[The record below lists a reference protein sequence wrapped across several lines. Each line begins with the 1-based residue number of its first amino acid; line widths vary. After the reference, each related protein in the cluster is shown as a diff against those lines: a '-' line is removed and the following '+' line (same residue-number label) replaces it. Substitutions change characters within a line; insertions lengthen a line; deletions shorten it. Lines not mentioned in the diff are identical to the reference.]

1 MNENNTSFF
10 FQSAGSFMIISL
22 SLLTVLMKATSLV
35 FLQMN
40 LWTEVTQSSHQ
51 SQGPD
56 NHGGLPEA
64 TALCKFLSQCEVC
77 LSEQVHLPRPLPA
90 PHHPGVT
97 HLGDV
102 PPGDENLDLNE
113 AAPKSPSSLKATEL
127 FHRLFILPKLISKWV
142 NLCFWPGR
150 TFAEILPTN
159 EAGASP
165 QVALA
170 FLLKGIIFLG

>member
-10 FQSAGSFMIISL
+10 FQSAGSFTITRL

-51 SQGPD
+51 SQGSD
-56 NHGGLPEA
+56 NRGGLTEA
-64 TALCKFLSQCEVC
+64 AALCEFLSQGEMC
-77 LSEQVHLPRPLPA
+77 LSEQIHLPRPNPA
-90 PHHPGVT
+90 PHGLGVT
-97 HLGDV
+97 HLGAV
-102 PPGDENLDLNE
+102 PPGDGNLDLNE
-113 AAPKSPSSLKATEL
+113 AASRSPSSMKATEL
-127 FHRLFILPKLISKWV
+127 FHRLCILPKLVSKRV
-142 NLCFWPGR
+142 NLCLCPGR